1 MEMSKVALV
10 IWLVCIGLT
19 HELAI
24 WALRPFL
31 IILVPKLFLQT
42 QPLALVKGMGVLFC
56 FLNLQPAAKML
67 EEAPLLVSDPWIPS
81 EADFSDLGLG
91 VSTYSLSH
99 LLIEPVLLEVP

>member
-19 HELAI
+19 HELAV
-24 WALRPFL
+24 WALWPFL

-56 FLNLQPAAKML
+56 FVFKIFNLLQRCWRKLPC
-67 EEAPLLVSDPWIPS
+67 
-81 EADFSDLGLG
+81 
-91 VSTYSLSH
+91 
-99 LLIEPVLLEVP
+99 

>member
-1 MEMSKVALV
+1 
-10 IWLVCIGLT
+10 
-19 HELAI
+19 
-24 WALRPFL
+24 
-31 IILVPKLFLQT
+31 
-42 QPLALVKGMGVLFC
+42 
-56 FLNLQPAAKML
+56 ML